1 MVDRPLTPEELT
13 SFQQVERPLTETEM
27 TAFQAHEQQE
37 QGAVSGAVDAFTKG
51 AVFGI
56 GPLLTAGEAALVG
69 RKPGGGLFDIG
80 DFEGTFEQRFD
91 EALAAER
98 AQNEAFRE
106 QQPVVAATAEI
117 GGSLATLF
125 AAPGA
130 TLTRFGGKTATG
142 QLAAAGAEGA
152 VIGAGFAAGEGDD
165 ILQRSVEGAAL
176 GVGGR
181 VLAKGIQSVA
191 GGVADF
197 AKGANLLAKS
207 PTLTQLREKTSSL
220 YNQARKSGVKFK
232 ESFFSDFADGLT
244 ERIRGEGA
252 RKGLTDKTIAVLREI
267 NAVKGTR
274 PDFKTMDELRRI
286 AAIAAGAN
294 EPAERRLGAMII
306 DSIDDFVEEGSATLG
321 VTAKKARQLWG
332 RVRRDELVAGAIERA
347 KANVSGIDQGLR
359 VELRKIIT
367 NPKKSRGY
375 SKSEISA
382 MKRIVNGTN
391 TSNTLRAI
399 GKLGFSVNK
408 AIPNVVGGAAGV
420 AAGGIAGGVPGI
432 VAGQAAAIGSRALAE
447 TLQARNARVL
457 GAMVRSGKTEGQI
470 QGVARALSRIGEDER
485 AFQAIVRSAGVAGQ
499 QLNR

>member
-13 SFQQVERPLTETEM
+13 SFQGSERPLTETEM
-27 TAFQAHEQQE
+27 TAFQAPEQQE
-37 QGAVSGAVDAFTKG
+37 QGVVSGAIDAFTKG

-56 GPLLTAGEAALVG
+56 GPLLTAGESALVG

-80 DFEGTFEQRFD
+80 DFEGTFEERFD

-106 QQPVVAATAEI
+106 QQPVTAATAEI

-142 QLAAAGAEGA
+142 QLTAAGAEGA
-152 VIGAGFAAGEGDD
+152 VIGTGFAIGEGRD
-165 ILQRSVEGAAL
+165 ILQSAIEGAAL
-176 GVGGR
+176 GTVGR

-197 AKGANLLAKS
+197 ARGANLLAKS
-207 PTLTQLREKTSSL
+207 PTLTQLREKTTSL
-220 YNQARKSGVKFK
+220 YNRARKAGVKFK
-232 ESFFSDFADGLT
+232 ESAFSDFADGLT
-244 ERIRGEGA
+244 ERMRGEGA
-252 RKGLTDKTIAVLREI
+252 RSGLTDKTVAVLREI

-274 PDFKTMDELRRI
+274 PDFQTMDELRRI

-294 EPAERRLGAMII
+294 EPAERRLGSLII
-306 DSIDDFVEEGSATLG
+306 DSIDDFIEEGSATLG
-321 VTAKKARQLWG
+321 ATAKEARKLWG

-367 NPKKSRGY
+367 NPKKARGF
-375 SKSEISA
+375 SKPEINA

-391 TSNTLRAI
+391 TSNALRAI
-399 GKLGFSVNK
+399 GKLGFSVNR
-408 AIPNVVGGAAGV
+408 AIPNVVGGAIGV
-420 AAGGIAGGVPGI
+420 GAAGAAGGVPGI
-432 VAGQAAAIGSRALAE
+432 VLGQAASAGARVTSKA
-447 TLQARNARVL
+447 LQARNARVL
-457 GAMVRSGKTEGQI
+457 GAMIRAGKSEGQI
-470 QGVARALSRIGEDER
+470 RGVAKALEKAGDNQKV
-485 AFQAIVRSAGVAGQ
+485 FQTIVRGAGVAGQ
-499 QLNR
+499 QR